1 MPNSPVAAPRNEE
14 SAERLARPLIQLA
27 KANGIST
34 SYIDRWA
41 LMWRFAT
48 KYSSPYCGRLAWMPP
63 PMRRLRNMR
72 HQLPADPDY
81 AGAVD
86 HC

>member
-34 SYIDRWA
+34 SYID
-41 LMWRFAT
+41 
-48 KYSSPYCGRLAWMPP
+48 
-63 PMRRLRNMR
+63 
-72 HQLPADPDY
+72 Q
-81 AGAVD
+81 
-86 HC
+86 